1 MQGAWVRS
9 LVRELDPTCHNKDVV
24 PPNKLKNKTHTHRH
38 KSLQLPTSSMPLC
51 GAGNPW
57 LPVLSWLRER
67 QRPCPQASTG
77 TQHNIDPDC
86 PRSNPSPTTYYTW
99 VTLGKVCP
107 HVPISAPV
115 EVGVTPR
122 RTAVRTEGAR
132 VSETV
137 RTVIGVW

>member
-1 MQGAWVRS
+1 M
-9 LVRELDPTCHNKDVV
+9 
-24 PPNKLKNKTHTHRH
+24 PNPYQVGQHRQ
-38 KSLQLPTSSMPLC
+38 KVSITAASSF
-51 GAGNPW
+51 A
-57 LPVLSWLRER
+57 
-67 QRPCPQASTG
+67 
-77 TQHNIDPDC
+77 I
-86 PRSNPSPTTYYTW
+86 SNPSPTTYYTW